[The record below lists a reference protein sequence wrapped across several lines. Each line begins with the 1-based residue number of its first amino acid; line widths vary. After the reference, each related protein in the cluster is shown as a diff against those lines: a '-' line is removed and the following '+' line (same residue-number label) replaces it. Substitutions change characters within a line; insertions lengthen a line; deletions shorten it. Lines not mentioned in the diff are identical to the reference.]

1 MLETI
6 GYLVWSKNWVIGW
19 QRMNE
24 AEQGDSQQIDKGLE
38 SQAKEFG
45 YYLLQAECLPRYEQ
59 TWESINMFR
68 FKKRY
73 QWFASFTEGGEGE
86 CRSNVGCCV
95 CLQNECMT
103 SAQDILMPITM
114 EY

>member
-6 GYLVWSKNWVIGW
+6 GYLVWSKNWVTGW

-45 YYLLQAECLPRYEQ
+45 YYLLV
-59 TWESINMFR
+59 I
-68 FKKRY
+68 
-73 QWFASFTEGGEGE
+73 
-86 CRSNVGCCV
+86 
-95 CLQNECMT
+95 
-103 SAQDILMPITM
+103 
-114 EY
+114 